1 MATPE
6 PSEARRRQIL
16 ELARGEGRVRVTELA
31 TVLDVAA
38 ETVRRDLRSLEDLG
52 LVRRTHGGALPVDRS
67 GFETRMAQRSVQSAS
82 EKQRIAGAAVG
93 LLEGCESVF
102 VDEGSTALAVAHQ
115 LLEID
120 RPLTV
125 VTHSVPVV
133 VALSGRPRSERD
145 LARARAEHLRP
156 GDGRPEAGGRA
167 RRRSTHLRRC
177 PHQVRG
183 PQLLPLRRGG
193 RHRRRRHRH
202 GPAQRGRGPLPGCR
216 GAAGA
221 GLTRGHP

>member
-1 MATPE
+1 MTTD

-67 GFETRMAQRSVQSAS
+67 GFETRMAQRAVQSAP
-82 EKQRIAGAAVG
+82 EKQRIAAAAVG
-93 LLEGCESVF
+93 LLEGCESLF
-102 VDEGSTALAVAHQ
+102 VDEGSTALAAAHQ

-133 VALSGRPRSERD
+133 VALSSRPRTIGSSATSM
-145 LARARAEHLRP
+145 LS
-156 GDGRPEAGGRA
+156 G
-167 RRRSTHLRRC
+167 SW
-177 PHQVRG
+177 VRG
-183 PQLLPLRRGG
+183 CRRT
-193 RHRRRRHRH
+193 
-202 GPAQRGRGPLPGCR
+202 
-216 GAAGA
+216 AGA
-221 GLTRGHP
+221 RLTRGHPRGEAAAARAPAARSFQATSANQVGRSSP